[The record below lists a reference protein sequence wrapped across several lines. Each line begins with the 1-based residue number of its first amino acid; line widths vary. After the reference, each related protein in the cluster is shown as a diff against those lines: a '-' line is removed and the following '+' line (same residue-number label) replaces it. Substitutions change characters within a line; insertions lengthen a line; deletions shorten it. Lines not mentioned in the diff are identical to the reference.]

1 MIARFATPIAMMAVT
16 KAQSETV
23 TATLA
28 SEGVTTLF
36 VQGAWVGRRFVC
48 VALKPSWQT
57 PSPPKPAID
66 HDSLVLAIP
75 IGHDIKNACLGFGAS
90 VTRRARDR
98 EDHFEHVQAA
108 AGATHLAHAF
118 DHRCLCGHVE
128 AWANSCV
135 VEGPVSCAECLS
147 KTKDSAAGL
156 YRARHSFA

>member
-1 MIARFATPIAMMAVT
+1 MMAVT
-16 KAQSETV
+16 KAQSDTV

-48 VALKPSWQT
+48 VALKPSWHT

-66 HDSLVLAIP
+66 RDSLVLAIP

-98 EDHFEHVQAA
+98 EDFFEHVKAA
-108 AGATHLAHAF
+108 AGAAVHIAHAK
-118 DHRCLCGHVE
+118 DHRALCGHVE
-128 AWANSCV
+128 SWAQDCV
-135 VEGPVSCAECLS
+135 VEGPVSCAECSS
-147 KTKDSAAGL
+147 KSKDSAAGL
-156 YRARHSFA
+156 YRARHAFA